1 MWICLSMHHRN
12 LRTLAVELFKVFK
25 GLSRVTFVEVFP
37 VRQQSPYNMRNYSYV
52 TMPGAKTVNHG
63 LESLSYTGSKL
74 WNSIP
79 SHMKEIDSI
88 NEFKH
93 VIKTWKPN
101 LCSCRLFKFY
111 LQILISVV
119 SKKKKKERC
128 TLTFPCLGI
137 SLNLCNL
144 FEFWFRTIDFN

>member
-1 MWICLSMHHRN
+1 MHHRN

-25 GLSRVTFVEVFP
+25 GLSRVIFVEVFA

-52 TMPGAKTVNHG
+52 TMPGVKTVNHG